1 MDGRI
6 PIEGDRGTTCLA
18 SSPGAWNTHRGTRT
32 CASGDVFSVSPGH
45 SGRATLCPPHLSTDA
60 LLRNQSGPELC
71 HTEDTEWSSVVL
83 RCSESVG
90 GQCAHLRGLRE
101 PGLDLRVQGKLS
113 FTGCAFSALPSV
125 TSPNRKSPRRDIL
138 GFNSSSSTNC
148 NSPHPGPRRSR
159 SPVPSQAMSLTTAET
174 PKLIPWGQTHHPL
187 SSSTIQGFPRH
198 MSNMHCLDRDTRRR
212 TTIHR
217 VVGNRCHRMG

>member
-1 MDGRI
+1 MPGI
-6 PIEGDRGTTCLA
+6 LSRGLEHT
-18 SSPGAWNTHRGTRT
+18 RGTRT
-32 CASGDVFSVSPGH
+32 CASGDVFSISPGH
-45 SGRATLCPPHLSTDA
+45 SGRATLFPHTSA
-60 LLRNQSGPELC
+60 QMHCSGTSQGP
-71 HTEDTEWSSVVL
+71 SYVL

-125 TSPNRKSPRRDIL
+125 TSPNRKSPRKDIL
-138 GFNSSSSTNC
+138 GFNGSSSTNC

-187 SSSTIQGFPRH
+187 SSSSTIQGFPRH